1 MTATDED
8 DTDGVP
14 DPAGNLAALFESG
27 DLELAY
33 DTDTDE
39 LREFV
44 EAAESGAL
52 GPVDAELEATVRI
65 ARSLLSDGDEDGD
78 TDSDPSRD

>member
-52 GPVDAELEATVRI
+52 GPSTPSWRPRFE
-65 ARSLLSDGDEDGD
+65 
-78 TDSDPSRD
+78 SRDHCSVMATANLAEE